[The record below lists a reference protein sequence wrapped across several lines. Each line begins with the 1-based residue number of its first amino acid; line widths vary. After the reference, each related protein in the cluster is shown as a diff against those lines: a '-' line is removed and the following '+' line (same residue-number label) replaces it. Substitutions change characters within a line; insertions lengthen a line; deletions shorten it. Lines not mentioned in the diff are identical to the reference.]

1 MSLSEM
7 SLMKRLFSGV
17 AVAALAVTLA
27 ACSDEK
33 KETAKA
39 PETSQTTTESA
50 SSTPATSTATTTE
63 TATTPT
69 TTTES
74 STASGTAATT
84 TTTTTETAQ
93 APAAEAKSV
102 ELPTSEGDVDMAEVL
117 KPGALPDMAL
127 GEANAPVTIVEYM
140 STTCPHCAAFHN
152 NTFDAIKAKYVD
164 GGKVRFIVREFPFD
178 PRAAAAFMLARCNPQ
193 DTTKLTEAAQYYPMI
208 SMLMK
213 QQETWAAAQDGREA
227 LLQMSKLA
235 GFTQESFQ
243 ACLTNQKLLDD
254 VNAVRERG
262 AKDFGV
268 AATPTFLINGK
279 RYSGDMSV
287 DTMSALIDSLL

>member
-7 SLMKRLFSGV
+7 SLMKRLLTGA

-33 KETAKA
+33 KEETAKA
-39 PETSQTTTESA
+39 PETSQTTTSESA

-63 TATTPT
+63 TATT
-69 TTTES
+69 
-74 STASGTAATT
+74 TT
-84 TTTTTETAQ
+84 TTTTTPASETAQ
-93 APAAEAKSV
+93 KPAAE
-102 ELPTSEGDVDMAEVL
+102 LPTADGDVDMAAVL
-117 KPGALPDMAL
+117 KPGALPDMAI

-152 NTFDAIKAKYVD
+152 NTFDAIKTKYVD
-164 GGKVRFIVREFPFD
+164 SGKVRFVLREFPFD

-193 DTTKLTEAAQYYPMI
+193 DTTKLTEAGQYFPMI

-213 QQETWAAAQDGREA
+213 QQEVWAAAQDGREA

-254 VNAVRERG
+254 VNAVREHG
-262 AKDFGV
+262 AKEFGV

-287 DTMSALIDSLL
+287 DTMSALIDSML

>member
-7 SLMKRLFSGV
+7 SLMKRLLTGV
-17 AVAALAVTLA
+17 AVAALAVTLV

-39 PETSQTTTESA
+39 PETSQ
-50 SSTPATSTATTTE
+50 ATD
-63 TATTPT
+63 PT
-69 TTTES
+69 TT
-74 STASGTAATT
+74 AATSAA
-84 TTTTTETAQ
+84 EV
-93 APAAEAKSV
+93 PAAD
-102 ELPTSEGDVDMAEVL
+102 GDVDMAEVL
-117 KPGALPDMAL
+117 KPGALPEMAL
-127 GEANAPVTIVEYM
+127 GEEGAPVTIVEYM
-140 STTCPHCAAFHN
+140 STTCSHCASFHN
-152 NTFDAIKAKYVD
+152 NTFEAIKTKYVD
-164 GGKVRFIVREFPFD
+164 SGKVRFILREFPFD
-178 PRAAAAFMLARCNPQ
+178 PRAAAAFMLARCQPQ
-193 DTTKLTEAAQYYPMI
+193 DPAKPTEAAQYFPMI

-213 QQETWAAAQDGREA
+213 QQETWAGAQDGREA

-262 AKDFGV
+262 AKEFGI

-287 DTMSALIDSLL
+287 DTMSALIDSML